1 MRYLEFEQ
9 SLKWLE
15 EAYVSDRMWSVF
27 WAFCRWWFFGAMLGV
42 VMGGGVGTVMAP
54 IFGTLA
60 GACYGGIVGAVV
72 GLVESALVAPAV
84 LLPSSPAVDRIWPGL
99 VGFGMTFA
107 LGFATFVAD
116 EEPRAGGENIGILL
130 VIAGLSGVLAAWFGE
145 AVTRGVRIPL
155 PHMVIGA
162 VVLGMVC
169 GVACAVVGL
178 SDAGASEPG
187 IVAGVMLLGLAC
199 GGILGSVLIVFNLLV
214 AAEPAAE

>member
-1 MRYLEFEQ
+1 M
-9 SLKWLE
+9 
-15 EAYVSDRMWSVF
+15 V
-27 WAFCRWWFFGAMLGV
+27 LGV
-42 VMGGGVGTVMAP
+42 VIGGGVGSALAP

-60 GACYGGIVGAVV
+60 GAWYGGIVGAVV

-84 LLPSSPAVDRIWPGL
+84 LFPSSPAVDRIWPGL

-107 LGFATFVAD
+107 LGFAMFIAD
-116 EEPRAGGENIGILL
+116 EEPGAGSENIGALL
-130 VIAGLSGVLAAWFGE
+130 VIAALSGVLAAWFGE

-162 VVLGMVC
+162 VALGVVC
-169 GVACAVVGL
+169 GVGCAVAGL
-178 SDAGASEPG
+178 SDAGASGPG

-214 AAEPAAE
+214 TEEPAAE

>member
-1 MRYLEFEQ
+1 M
-9 SLKWLE
+9 
-15 EAYVSDRMWSVF
+15 ADRMWSVF
-27 WAFCRWWFFGAMLGV
+27 WALCRWWFFGAVLGV
-42 VMGGGVGTVMAP
+42 VIGGGVGSALAP

-72 GLVESALVAPAV
+72 GLVESVLVAPAV
-84 LLPSSPAVDRIWPGL
+84 LLPSSPVDRIWPGL

-107 LGFATFVAD
+107 LGFAMFTAS
-116 EEPRAGGENIGILL
+116 EEPGTGGENVGVLL
-130 VIAGLSGVLAAWFGE
+130 IIAALSGVLAAWFGE

-155 PHMVIGA
+155 PQMVIGA
-162 VVLGMVC
+162 VALGMVC
-169 GVACAVVGL
+169 GVGCAVVGL

-214 AAEPAAE
+214 AKEPAAE